1 MASSIHHPLSREHRG
16 SRGIRIR
23 LHVHRDPTERELRS
37 ALKLAERQQNFV
49 RQRLPLGKTVTD
61 TRGSPFFIW
70 RNGALIPKTPKRRPK
85 VHPVRVSPSDAPAI
99 RQNTFDF
106 EDEKR
111 KPLLDRPPAID
122 TQKRQEDAIEPT
134 SFSETDLNSSYG
146 KEFVHSIPEEQQ
158 ASPQAQQVVKVEVQQ
173 ILSASEKSPHKKRR
187 KEEKKRQKDIE
198 TRAKQIRKKLKAD
211 FKLASGNSE
220 HFAAW
225 AEAYQ
230 KLAQRSEDAGIVH
243 PRPAEPDQRTGA
255 LRWLKELLHK
265 KSLRKKSLR
274 EQYEQVDTTEIPDL
288 RSWLKPELEAT
299 SIPAR
304 DLEQFYAELP
314 AYSTV
319 EIGDCEKGK
328 GKAIDQSNESPVPW
342 VVSPFETGSPSTPG
356 NRTTMS
362 SGYTLCDN
370 SITCLP
376 GFIFREGDV
385 CEDQNARLCSPYY
398 EDGVHQSH
406 NEYHELTRQS
416 DRDVSE
422 FAAFSCSPT
431 ALEFDVAEGG
441 LRQRPSPVPCPIAS
455 PPLPSVSE
463 IWPLEEHWL
472 LPSEMDQSFENKV
485 IDTSEILPGL
495 TSPNFDTEESSS
507 LGFGLPTLSI
517 NQPLE
522 ESLIECNSSGIGGP
536 MRDYTDRIQVQ
547 AAEKSKVCAEDM
559 ENSSARVMHF
569 RDILSLEEPQ
579 DRIQAFIKNREV
591 VATQDTGLG
600 EWLRAIGNQSSEH
613 SDIFYAAELPVAK
626 SKQDVGQQTQLPKD
640 LSENFGTFNAED
652 SPMAESGQN
661 TDQKGQLSMDLEK
674 ELALAKASRLR
685 LEQVLA
691 EQRKEFVELC
701 NQLTRQREETAL
713 REEKA
718 VLQEQKLMFWAA
730 EMSQRGRE
738 TSLRQREASADERDA
753 SIRERERAV
762 QEREMLL
769 CAKSLPVQQSEILS
783 DQRIALKQEVRD
795 LSVAQTRKPLPA
807 RMPLQAPQQ
816 DSMLLNQERSP
827 PATGELSLHPTCN
840 LRATEPAEAEQAQ
853 PPLAGQDSL
862 IPTGVLEDYLD
873 AAKQVESEPSSLGNN
888 TRHDLLRMVSQVLG
902 HAVSAFC
909 NFKRTAF
916 RTHAGTK
923 RKASGHVAPGKGSS
937 RPRSR
942 RRSPPGSLPL
952 DGEEANDDDEDSDGG
967 LRKRKKAKVV
977 LPRVGERLLA
987 CPYSKF
993 NCYRYSERNT
1003 TEKSYRGCRKCW
1015 LSDIS
1020 RVK

>member
-1 MASSIHHPLSREHRG
+1 MASSIHHPLSREHRE

-49 RQRLPLGKTVTD
+49 RQRLSLGKAVTD
-61 TRGSPFFIW
+61 TRGSPSFIW
-70 RNGALIPKTPKRRPK
+70 RNGALVPRTPKRRPK
-85 VHPVRVSPSDAPAI
+85 VHSVRVSPPDAPVI

-106 EDEKR
+106 EDDKR
-111 KPLLDRPPAID
+111 KPLLDGPPTID
-122 TQKRQEDAIEPT
+122 TKKRREDTIEPT
-134 SFSETDLNSSYG
+134 SFSETDLNSSFG
-146 KEFVHSIPEEQQ
+146 KEFVRSVPEEQQ
-158 ASPQAQQVVKVEVQQ
+158 ASPRAQQIVKVEVQQ
-173 ILSASEKSPHKKRR
+173 ILSAAEKNPREKRR

-198 TRAKQIRKKLKAD
+198 TRAKQKKLKPD
-211 FKLASGNSE
+211 FKPASGNSE

-230 KLAQRSEDAGIVH
+230 KPAQQSEDAGIVH

-265 KSLRKKSLR
+265 KSLRK
-274 EQYEQVDTTEIPDL
+274 QYEQVDTTEISDL
-288 RSWLKPELEAT
+288 ESWLKPESEAT

-304 DLEQFYAELP
+304 FLEWPHELP

-328 GKAIDQSNESPVPW
+328 GKAVDQSNESPVPW
-342 VVSPFETGSPSTPG
+342 VVSPFETGSPSTLG

-416 DRDVSE
+416 DRHVSE

-463 IWPLEEHWL
+463 ISPLEEHWL
-472 LPSEMDQSFENKV
+472 LTSEMDQRFENKV
-485 IDTSEILPGL
+485 IDTSEILPGS

-507 LGFGLPTLSI
+507 LGFGLPTLST

-522 ESLIECNSSGIGGP
+522 ESLIKSNSSRIGGP
-536 MRDYTDRIQVQ
+536 MRGYTDRIQVQ
-547 AAEKSKVCAEDM
+547 AAEKSKVYAENM

-591 VATQDTGLG
+591 VATQDTGLE

-613 SDIFYAAELPVAK
+613 SDIFYAAELPAAE
-626 SKQDVGQQTQLPKD
+626 SKQDVGQQTKLPKD
-640 LSENFGTFNAED
+640 LSENFGTSNAED

-730 EMSQRGRE
+730 EMAQRGRE
-738 TSLRQREASADERDA
+738 TSLRQREASTDERDA

-769 CAKSLPVQQSEILS
+769 CAKSLPAQQSEILS
-783 DQRIALKQEVRD
+783 NQRIALKQEVRD
-795 LSVAQTRKPLPA
+795 LSVAQTRKSPPA
-807 RMPLQAPQQ
+807 RMPVQAPQQ

-840 LRATEPAEAEQAQ
+840 LRGTEPAEAERAQ

-873 AAKQVESEPSSLGNN
+873 AAKQVESGPSSLGNN

-916 RTHAGTK
+916 RTHVGTK
-923 RKASGHVAPGKGSS
+923 RKASGRVALGKGSS

-942 RRSPPGSLPL
+942 RRSPPGSVPP

-1003 TEKSYRGCRKCW
+1003 TEKPYRGCRKCW

>member
-1 MASSIHHPLSREHRG
+1 MASSIHYPLGREHHE
-16 SRGIRIR
+16 SRGIHIR
-23 LHVHRDPTERELRS
+23 LHVHRDSTERELRS

-61 TRGSPFFIW
+61 TRGSPFFIC

-85 VHPVRVSPSDAPAI
+85 VHPVRVSPPDAPAI

-243 PRPAEPDQRTGA
+243 PRPVEPDQRTGA

-265 KSLRKKSLR
+265 KSLRK
-274 EQYEQVDTTEIPDL
+274 QYEQVDTTEIPDL
-288 RSWLKPELEAT
+288 GSWLKPELEAT

-319 EIGDCEKGK
+319 EIGDCEKWK

-342 VVSPFETGSPSTPG
+342 VVSPFETGGPSTPG
-356 NRTTMS
+356 NRTIS
-362 SGYTLCDN
+362 SAYTLCDN

-376 GFIFREGDV
+376 GAIFHEGDV
-385 CEDQNARLCSPYY
+385 CKDQNAWLCSPYN

-406 NEYHELTRQS
+406 NEYHELTQQS
-416 DRDVSE
+416 DRDVNE

-441 LRQRPSPVPCPIAS
+441 LRQQPSPVPCPTAS
-455 PPLPSVSE
+455 PPLPSVPE
-463 IWPLEEHWL
+463 IWPLEEHL
-472 LPSEMDQSFENKV
+472 LLTSEMDQRFENKV
-485 IDTSEILPGL
+485 IDTSEILPGS

-507 LGFGLPTLSI
+507 LGFGLPTFSI
-517 NQPLE
+517 KQPLE
-522 ESLIECNSSGIGGP
+522 ESLIKSNSSRIGGP

-547 AAEKSKVCAEDM
+547 AAEKSKVCAEGM

-591 VATQDTGLG
+591 VATQDTGLE
-600 EWLRAIGNQSSEH
+600 EWLRAIGNKSSEH
-613 SDIFYAAELPVAK
+613 SDIFYAAELPVAE
-626 SKQDVGQQTQLPKD
+626 SKQDVGQQTKLPKD

-661 TDQKGQLSMDLEK
+661 TDQKSQLSMDLEK

-718 VLQEQKLMFWAA
+718 VLQEQKPMFWAA

-738 TSLRQREASADERDA
+738 TSLRQREASTDERDA

-795 LSVAQTRKPLPA
+795 LSVAQMRKSLPA
-807 RMPLQAPQQ
+807 RMPVQAPQQ

-840 LRATEPAEAEQAQ
+840 LRATEPAEAERVQ

-873 AAKQVESEPSSLGNN
+873 AAKQVESGPSSLGNN

-937 RPRSR
+937 RPRSK
-942 RRSPPGSLPL
+942 RRSPPGSVPP

-977 LPRVGERLLA
+977 LPRMGERLLA

-1003 TEKSYRGCRKCW
+1003 TEKPYRGCRKCW